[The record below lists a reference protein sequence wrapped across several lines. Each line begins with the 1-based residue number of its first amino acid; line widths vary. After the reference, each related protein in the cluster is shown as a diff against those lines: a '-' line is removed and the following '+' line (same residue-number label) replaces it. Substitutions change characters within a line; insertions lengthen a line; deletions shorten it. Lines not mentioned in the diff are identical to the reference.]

1 MIAFEKLFEPT
12 TREMV
17 LRRVQLPL
25 AKGGPMQ
32 IYLKSLTGKKIT
44 LHVSD

>member
-25 AKGGPMQ
+25 AKGGPME
-32 IYLKSLTGKKIT
+32 IFVKTLTGKKFT